1 MDPATFIIGLTPL
14 FLAYYLAAL
23 GHGIVE
29 KSGVLDLAIDGAFVL
44 SIAVAYAE
52 AVYTKNNI
60 LLSFLVAGLASM
72 IFGGVLAWL
81 VTKLPISHGAAG
93 LSLMFLGYG
102 LAPLIGVPARELKG
116 RTGLQIG
123 IGSPNGLL
131 ASIYLAI
138 IFGVGI
144 AEWLIINKTKI
155 GAAIRAAGEDPAA
168 AESLGVNVL
177 WVRLIS
183 GLVGFFLIGLGGA
196 AFVLAYRPVWSQGF
210 GVGHGWIAFA
220 ISLSAGRNALLTWVS
235 ASIFAALKNYSPAI
249 QAAYN
254 MPPDVAKMLPFV
266 FAILAMVVF
275 MLTPLK
281 RKLAPPKS
289 LGKIYFREERTV

>member
-1 MDPATFIIGLTPL
+1 MDPVTFIIGLTPL

-44 SIAVAYAE
+44 SVGVAYAE

-60 LLSFLVAGLASM
+60 WLSFLVAGIASM

-81 VTKLPISHGAAG
+81 VTKLPVSHGAAG

-102 LAPLIGVPARELKG
+102 LAPLIGVPARQLQG

-123 IGSPNGLL
+123 VVAINGVL
-131 ASIYLAI
+131 ASTYLGI
-138 IFGVGI
+138 IFVLGI
-144 AEWLIINKTKI
+144 LEWLIMNKTKI

-196 AFVLAYRPVWSQGF
+196 AFVLIYSPTWSQGF

-235 ASIFAALKNYSPAI
+235 ASIFAGLITYMPAI

-266 FAILAMVVF
+266 FAILAMVIF

-281 RKLAPPKS
+281 RKLPPPKS